1 MREPIKIPVFNVY
14 QYFLAYLPVLLVGIC
29 LLTIG
34 LYIDRLNFHAEK
46 QEIRHTLLN
55 KVSAVRARLEGNI
68 NNNAMIVKGLV
79 AAFSIEPDMSKER
92 FIALSSPLLAG
103 RSQIRNIAAA
113 PNLVIQ
119 YMNPVAGNEA
129 AIGLDYRS
137 IPDQFNAVKRAR
149 DTGELVMAGPVD
161 LVQGGH
167 GHVSPH

>member
-1 MREPIKIPVFNVY
+1 MREPIKIPVYNVY
-14 QYFLAYLPVLLVGIC
+14 QHFLIYLPVFLVGIC

-34 LYIDRLNFHAEK
+34 LYIDRLNLHAEK
-46 QEIRHTLLN
+46 QELRHTLLN

-119 YMNPVAGNEA
+119 YMNPIAGNEA

-149 DTGELVMAGPVD
+149 DHPEPDQPGP
-161 LVQGGH
+161 
-167 GHVSPH
+167 P